1 MTPEFPPLD
10 RDRIA
15 MIQDDE
21 PSWCRDDDHS
31 DETLA
36 ASWLLSLK
44 RRRFRSKS
52 SGRPHDFF
60 VIELADA
67 VNVVAVTP
75 EREVLL
81 VRQFRAGSERDSLE
95 TPGGLLDAGEA
106 PEVAGAREL
115 LEETGYAGGP
125 PRVLGT
131 VWSNASLLTSRTT
144 FILIE
149 NVRRVA
155 EPHLD
160 AGEEMTLEIVPAE
173 RIPGLIRSG
182 AIDHALAVNSLL
194 FWLLDDRLGP
204 TDNASTEP

>member
-1 MTPEFPPLD
+1 M
-10 RDRIA
+10 
-15 MIQDDE
+15 DDE
-21 PSWCRDDDHS
+21 PSWCRDDDHA

-36 ASWLLSLK
+36 ASWLLSLR
-44 RRRFRSKS
+44 RRRFRSKV
-52 SGRPHDFF
+52 SGKPHDFF

-75 EREVLL
+75 EREVIL

-95 TPGGLLDAGEA
+95 TPGGLLDPGED
-106 PEVAGAREL
+106 PRVAGAREL
-115 LEETGYAGGP
+115 LEETGYAGDP
-125 PRVLGT
+125 PRVLGA

-144 FILIE
+144 FLLIE

-160 AGEEMTLEIVPAE
+160 AGEEVGVEIVPADQ
-173 RIPGLIRSG
+173 IPSLLRAG

-194 FWLLDDRLGP
+194 FWLLADRL
-204 TDNASTEP
+204 EPIVDAAPSS